1 VTEGGGG
8 QVPLGD
14 QPAGGVLLHTATV
27 PAGAGAWDHDSVGSS
42 PARQVRDA
50 DRRMLAGVAAALA
63 QVALG
68 VGLVVTGVAVFFVA
82 TPSVASPG
90 AGILAVG
97 AIAVGLV
104 MVFGPWWWR
113 LTSDL
118 GIERQERIREQE
130 RAEVAAHIHDSVL
143 QTLALIQRNSADAR
157 KVSTLARSQ
166 ERELRAWLYGT
177 PEVAPGG
184 SLAASLE
191 RVRNEIEYLHDVAV
205 EAVEVGDCPVDER
218 LVALVLSSRE
228 ALANA
233 ARHSGA
239 STVSAYL
246 EVEPHQ
252 VTVFVRDRGSGFEL
266 EKVPRHRR
274 GIADSIVGRMDRNG
288 GKAVVH
294 SEPGQGTEVELV
306 MPR

>member
-1 VTEGGGG
+1 
-8 QVPLGD
+8 
-14 QPAGGVLLHTATV
+14 
-27 PAGAGAWDHDSVGSS
+27 
-42 PARQVRDA
+42 
-50 DRRMLAGVAAALA
+50 MLAGVAAALA
-63 QVALG
+63 QVMLG
-68 VGLVVTGVAVFFVA
+68 LGLVVAGVAVFIVA
-82 TPSVASPG
+82 TPSVESPS
-90 AGILAVG
+90 AGILATA

-113 LTSDL
+113 LTHDL
-118 GIERQERIREQE
+118 AVERQDRIRTQE

-143 QTLALIQRNSADAR
+143 QTLALIQRNSTDAR

-177 PEVAPGG
+177 PEVNPGE

-191 RVRNEIEYLHDVAV
+191 RVRDEIEYLHGVAV
-205 EAVEVGDCPVDER
+205 EAVEVGDCPVDDR

-274 GIADSIVGRMDRNG
+274 GIADSIVGRMDRHG

-306 MPR
+306 MPRS

>member
-1 VTEGGGG
+1 M
-8 QVPLGD
+8 
-14 QPAGGVLLHTATV
+14 A
-27 PAGAGAWDHDSVGSS
+27 S
-42 PARQVRDA
+42 PPTRQVRDA

-68 VGLVVTGVAVFFVA
+68 VGLVVAGVAIFLVT

-90 AGILAVG
+90 AGILATA
-97 AIAVGLV
+97 AIIVGLV

-113 LTSDL
+113 LTHDL
-118 GIERQERIREQE
+118 GMERQERIRTQE

-143 QTLALIQRNSADAR
+143 QTLTLIQRNSSDAK
-157 KVSTLARSQ
+157 KVATLARSQ
-166 ERELRAWLYGT
+166 ERELRNWLYGT
-177 PEVAPGG
+177 PELDPDE
-184 SLAASLE
+184 SLTAALE
-191 RVRNEIEYLHDVAV
+191 RVRDEIEYLHGVAV
-205 EAVEVGDCPVDER
+205 ETVEVGDCPVDER

-239 STVSAYL
+239 SAVSAYL

-252 VTVFVRDRGSGFEL
+252 VTVFVRDRGKGFDL
-266 EKVPRHRR
+266 EEVPSHRR
-274 GIADSIVGRMDRNG
+274 GIADSIIGRMDRHG

-294 SEPGQGTEVELV
+294 SEPGMGTEVELV

>member
-1 VTEGGGG
+1 
-8 QVPLGD
+8 
-14 QPAGGVLLHTATV
+14 
-27 PAGAGAWDHDSVGSS
+27 
-42 PARQVRDA
+42 
-50 DRRMLAGVAAALA
+50 MLAGVAAALA

-68 VGLVVTGVAVFFVA
+68 LGLVIAGVAVFLVS
-82 TPSVASPG
+82 TPSLAAPST
-90 AGILAVG
+90 GILATA
-97 AIAVGLV
+97 AIVVGLV

-113 LTSDL
+113 LTHDL
-118 GIERQERIREQE
+118 TVERQERIRDQD

-143 QTLALIQRNSADAR
+143 QTLALIQRNSTDAR

-177 PEVAPGG
+177 PEVTPGG

-191 RVRNEIEYLHDVAV
+191 RVRDEIEYLHGVAV

-239 STVSAYL
+239 AAVSAYL

-252 VTVFVRDRGSGFEL
+252 VTVFVRDRGSGFDIEA
-266 EKVPRHRR
+266 VPRHRR
-274 GIADSIVGRMDRNG
+274 GIADSIVGRMDRHG

>member
-1 VTEGGGG
+1 M
-8 QVPLGD
+8 
-14 QPAGGVLLHTATV
+14 
-27 PAGAGAWDHDSVGSS
+27 GSS
-42 PARQVRDA
+42 PANQVRDA

-68 VGLVVTGVAVFFVA
+68 VGLVVAGVAVFFVA
-82 TPSVASPG
+82 TPSVESPS
-90 AGILAVG
+90 AGILAIA

-113 LTSDL
+113 LTHDL

-143 QTLALIQRNSADAR
+143 QTLALIQRNSTDAR

-177 PEVAPGG
+177 SEVAPGE

-205 EAVEVGDCPVDER
+205 EAVEVGDCPVDDR

-252 VTVFVRDRGSGFEL
+252 VTVFVRDRGSGVEL

-274 GIADSIVGRMDRNG
+274 GIADSIVGRMDRHG

>member
-1 VTEGGGG
+1 MK
-8 QVPLGD
+8 
-14 QPAGGVLLHTATV
+14 
-27 PAGAGAWDHDSVGSS
+27 
-42 PARQVRDA
+42 DA
-50 DRRMLAGVAAALA
+50 NRRMLAGVAAALA

-68 VGLVVTGVAVFFVA
+68 VGLVVTGVAVFFVT
-82 TPSVASPG
+82 TPSVESPG
-90 AGILAVG
+90 AGILAAA

-104 MVFGPWWWR
+104 LVFGQWWWR
-113 LTSDL
+113 LTQAL
-118 GIERQERIREQE
+118 GAEHQESIRSQE

-143 QTLALIQRNSADAR
+143 QTLALIQRNSTDSK

-166 ERELRAWLYGT
+166 ERELRNWLYGT
-177 PEVAPGG
+177 PELAPSE
-184 SLAASLE
+184 SLTAALE
-191 RVRNEIEYLHDVAV
+191 RVRDEIEYLHGVAV
-205 EAVEVGDCPVDER
+205 ETVEVGDCPVDER

-239 STVSAYL
+239 SAVSAYL

-252 VTVFVRDRGSGFEL
+252 VTVFVRDRGKGFDPE
-266 EKVPRHRR
+266 EVPRHRR
-274 GIADSIVGRMDRNG
+274 GIADSIVGRMDRHG

-294 SEPGQGTEVELV
+294 SEPGSGTEVELV